1 MTTHLERSQSDGFE
15 FVLAE
20 HADIPEIVGV
30 YHSLVGTPGC
40 TWDFDYPS
48 RKTAEADVGSNSLY
62 VLKKDGRIIAVASA
76 GDFQELG
83 HLPWSPEKPCE
94 LARIGVLPA
103 MQRQGI
109 GSILLQ
115 HIIRAAEEKGYD
127 GIRML
132 VSKTNPAALA
142 MYEKN
147 GFARCGE
154 AFLFGIDFYC
164 YQMKFAP

>member
-1 MTTHLERSQSDGFE
+1 MTARLEQSQLDGYE

-20 HADIPEIVGV
+20 HADIPEIVEV

-40 TWDFDYPS
+40 TWDSEYPS
-48 RKTAEADVGSNSLY
+48 RKMAELDVGSNSLY
-62 VLKKDGRIIAVASA
+62 VLKKDGRIVAVASA

-83 HLPWSPEKPCE
+83 HLQWSPEKPCE
-94 LARIGVLPA
+94 LARIGVLPT
-103 MQRQGI
+103 MQGRGI
-109 GSILLQ
+109 GSVILQ
-115 HIIRAAEEKGYD
+115 KIIEAAKQKGYD

-154 AFLFGIDFYC
+154 AFMFGRDFYC
-164 YQMKFAP
+164 YQMKFAL